1 MKRTVRPPEPVDV
14 GNPQWIARAWQWVF
28 DQLVHLDGC
37 IDSLRAETTEKDATM
52 FSMIA
57 AGKDMDGTLAD
68 QIEAHQKF
76 HDLMEAGHKAQR
88 SQVQQAWLIAKD
100 GARAAYDVGK
110 FVAVIGV
117 GKVLGF
123 L

>member
-28 DQLVHLDGC
+28 DQLIHLDGC
-37 IDSLRAETTEKDATM
+37 IDSLRNETTEKDATM

-57 AGKDMDGTLAD
+57 AGKDRDGTLAE
-68 QIEAHQKF
+68 QIDAHQKF
-76 HDLMEAGHKAQR
+76 HDLMDAGHKAKR
-88 SQVQQAWLIAKD
+88 SQLSQAWSVARD
-100 GARAAYDVGK
+100 GARAGYDVGK
-110 FVAVIGV
+110 FVLAIGV
-117 GKVLGF
+117 GKALGI